1 MLVELTARNIAI
13 GAGVFVVSLLATSA
27 IVTAFLVGIRPDHFV
42 VEQSAL
48 ARRFKS
54 VGARIAYSVAKNLLG
69 VVLVCVGVV
78 LALPGVPGQGVLTIL
93 VGLVL
98 LDIPSKRRFELRQVS
113 RPRVLAAINK
123 LRARFH
129 KPPLIVEPDRPSPPS
144 KPST

>member
-1 MLVELTARNIAI
+1 MPVELTARNIAF
-13 GAGVFVVSLLATSA
+13 GAGVFVLSAVVTTA

-42 VEQSAL
+42 VDQSAV

-54 VGARIAYSVAKNLLG
+54 VGARIAYTLAKNLLG

-78 LALPGVPGQGVLTIL
+78 LSLPGVPGQGLLTIL

-113 RPRVLAAINK
+113 RPRVLSAINR
-123 LRARFH
+123 LRARFG
-129 KPPLIVEPDRPSPPS
+129 KAPLVVDTDPPSPADP
-144 KPST
+144 PP